1 MQVFRNVETKVGDW
15 TTRLNFVLTDQS
27 EAVLN
32 FDFLRNT
39 VFVLDYD
46 RREIRSYNERFP
58 VGNLFF
64 CERCAHGRCLP
75 CCILSYSME
84 NSCLLHDN
92 ME

>member
-1 MQVFRNVETKVGDW
+1 MQQMQVFRNVETKVDDW

-46 RREIRSYNERFP
+46 RREIRIKR
-58 VGNLFF
+58 
-64 CERCAHGRCLP
+64 
-75 CCILSYSME
+75 
-84 NSCLLHDN
+84 
-92 ME
+92 

>member
-1 MQVFRNVETKVGDW
+1 MDLPRGNISRALRMQQVQVFRNVETKVDDW

-46 RREIRSYNERFP
+46 RREIRIKR
-58 VGNLFF
+58 
-64 CERCAHGRCLP
+64 
-75 CCILSYSME
+75 
-84 NSCLLHDN
+84 
-92 ME
+92 